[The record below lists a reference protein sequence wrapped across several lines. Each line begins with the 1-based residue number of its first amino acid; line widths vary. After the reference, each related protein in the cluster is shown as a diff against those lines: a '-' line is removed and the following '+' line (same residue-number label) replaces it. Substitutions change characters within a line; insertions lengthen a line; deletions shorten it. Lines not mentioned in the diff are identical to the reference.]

1 MKKTSLIAALAL
13 MLALCLGLV
22 GCGSSLEPEDATN
35 FHGTWELV
43 SGDGET
49 EEDVLAEADVA
60 MLKEYGMTC
69 TLTLNEDGTGNMD
82 LFGEKTEATWVPADE
97 VTGTVTLEGQDADAS
112 IDDAGKLTIDQDGS
126 TLLFVKAA

>member
-13 MLALCLGLV
+13 VLALCLGLV

-35 FHGTWELV
+35 IHCTWELV

-82 LFGEKTEATWVPADE
+82 QKPRQLGFRPMRSREPSPSRAKMPMPAL
-97 VTGTVTLEGQDADAS
+97 TTRAS
-112 IDDAGKLTIDQDGS
+112 
-126 TLLFVKAA
+126 